1 MLKPLVIAD
10 RTFTSRLFLGTG
22 KFASPELMCSAIDA
36 SETQLVTV
44 ALRRVNLNQPDDH
57 ILSVLNPKNYLILPN
72 TSGARS
78 ADEAIRLARLARAG
92 GLPNWVKLEVIPD
105 PVYLLPDG
113 EETLKATTQL
123 VKEGFVVLPY
133 IQPDPILAKKLE
145 DAGASAVMPL
155 ASPIGSNKGLR
166 SLDMLRI
173 IIDQA
178 LIPVVIDAGL
188 GAPSHA
194 TLAME
199 LGASA
204 VLVNTAI
211 ATASDPP
218 TVARAFM
225 LATQCGRMAFESGL
239 AQASSF
245 ASPSSP
251 LQFVLR

>member
-1 MLKPLVIAD
+1 MTIPLVIAD
-10 RTFTSRLFLGTG
+10 RTFTSRLFIGTG
-22 KFASPELMCSAIDA
+22 KFASSDVMCSAIEA
-36 SETQLVTV
+36 AQTQMVTV
-44 ALRRVNLNQPDDH
+44 ALRRVNLEEPEDH
-57 ILSVLNPKNYLILPN
+57 ILSKLSPEKYLVLPN
-72 TSGARS
+72 TSGARC
-78 ADEAIRLARLARAG
+78 AEEAVRLARLARAG

-113 EETLKATTQL
+113 EETLIATSLL

-145 DAGASAVMPL
+145 EAGASAVMPL

-173 IIDQA
+173 IIEQS

-188 GAPSHA
+188 GAPSHVA
-194 TLAME
+194 LAME

-211 ATASDPP
+211 ATAADP
-218 TVARAFM
+218 TTAARAFM
-225 LATQCGRMAFESGL
+225 LATQSGRLAFESGL
-239 AQASSF
+239 VRTSST
-245 ASPSSP
+245 ANPSSP
-251 LQFVLR
+251 LSFVLR